1 MAFDSFLKL
10 SDGRTARGESTDAR
24 HPLEI
29 ELLSFEVTAANAAT
43 VGGGGGTAGR
53 AQVSTFKVTK
63 RVDASSPVLFQTCC
77 GGTVYPTA
85 VVTIRR
91 AGGRAAQETLVY
103 TFTQVYVSR
112 VTTAGAAGRDD
123 TPTETVELSFATIHI
138 RYVPQRPDGSGGAAI
153 EGGWDL
159 TRNQPK

>member
-1 MAFDSFLKL
+1 M
-10 SDGRTARGESTDAR
+10 
-24 HPLEI
+24 
-29 ELLSFEVTAANAAT
+29 
-43 VGGGGGTAGR
+43 
-53 AQVSTFKVTK
+53 TK

-85 VVTIRR
+85 VVTIRK
-91 AGGRAAQETLVY
+91 AGGRAVQENLVY
-103 TFTQVYVSR
+103 TFSQVYVSR
-112 VTTAGAAGRDD
+112 VTTAGAATGRDD
-123 TPTETVELSFATIHI
+123 TPTETVELSFATIHM